1 MVKRYENVGV
11 YTLGFSTTAYGD
23 VTTTETLKFT
33 SRPEVHEVKNSLAI
47 TDKYRVYSGLIN
59 FTFNFTPNT
68 KDMYDN
74 QSDYSV
80 RWRGND
86 WRIDSAI
93 ESNDRQYVT
102 FLCYRNEPSTKV

>member
-1 MVKRYENVGV
+1 MVKRYENVEV
-11 YTLGFSTTAYGD
+11 YTLGFQTTAYGD
-23 VTTTETLKFT
+23 VTITETKKFT

-74 QSDYSV
+74 QQDYSV
-80 RWRGND
+80 KWRGND

-93 ESNDRQYVT
+93 ESNDRQSIT
-102 FLCYRNEPSTKV
+102 FLCYQNAPSTKV